1 MWGMSRD
8 LVLTSRRGGFTLM
21 ELLLV
26 VVCLGILTALAAP
39 KVGQAVARSKVNQA
53 AGVLSGD
60 LEQAITLA
68 ARRRRPM
75 VLTTDGAGSYTV
87 RDRATSPND
96 SLRLRRVLS
105 VGADAGATTVTFAPT
120 TVQIFP
126 TGALSAPLTVTVT
139 GAGHTRIVT
148 VSTAGLV
155 RAAQ

>member
-1 MWGMSRD
+1 MTR
-8 LVLTSRRGGFTLM
+8 VPVPTTRRGGFTLM

-39 KVGQAVARSKVNQA
+39 KVGRTVARSKVNQA
-53 AGVLSGD
+53 AGVLAGD
-60 LEQAITLA
+60 LEQAVSLA

-75 VLTTDGAGSYTV
+75 VLTTNGAGSYTV

-105 VGADAGATTVTFAPT
+105 IGADAGVTTMTFSPT

-126 TGALSAPLTVTVT
+126 TGTLSAPLTVTLT
-139 GAGHTRIVT
+139 GAGHTRSVT

>member
-1 MWGMSRD
+1 MRPTT
-8 LVLTSRRGGFTLM
+8 VRPSRRTGFTLM

-26 VVCLGILTALAAP
+26 VVCLGILTALMAP
-39 KVGQAVARSKVNQA
+39 RFGQALSRGKVNQA
-53 AGVLSGD
+53 ATVVAGD

-68 ARRRRPM
+68 GRRRRPM
-75 VLTTDGAGSYTV
+75 VVTTDGAGTYTV

-105 VGADAGATTVTFAPT
+105 VGPDAGVTTMTFAPT
-120 TVQIFP
+120 TIQIFP
-126 TGALSAPLTVTVT
+126 SGTLSAALTVTLA
-139 GAGHTRIVT
+139 GGGHTRIVT